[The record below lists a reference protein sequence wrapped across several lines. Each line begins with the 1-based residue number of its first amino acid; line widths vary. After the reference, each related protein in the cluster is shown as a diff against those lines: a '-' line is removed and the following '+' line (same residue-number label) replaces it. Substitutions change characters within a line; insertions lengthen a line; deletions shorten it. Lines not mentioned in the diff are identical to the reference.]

1 MRDKRKKIHWEK
13 CKGICLLRSV
23 LAHNINS
30 LGIDRATFCF
40 TPWIPYKELNW
51 YPTSERRVTPLLL
64 VAMLPVLQIAKF
76 LCVPVG
82 HSGYSPNYLNRVYD
96 RKFQRLG
103 QCTDLA
109 IKLFKKK
116 KGERED
122 TIFSFLLKLRFQ
134 VKFYHNTSEILV
146 CRNQPLNSML
156 LRKHWI
162 LLWRNLNSISKIL
175 TNYQVVRI

>member
-1 MRDKRKKIHWEK
+1 M
-13 CKGICLLRSV
+13 

-51 YPTSERRVTPLLL
+51 YPTSKRRVTPLLL

-82 HSGYSPNYLNRVYD
+82 HSGYSPNYLNRVYN

-116 KGERED
+116 KKKRWNGRYCLLL
-122 TIFSFLLKLRFQ
+122 SFK
-134 VKFYHNTSEILV
+134 TAIPGEILV
-146 CRNQPLNSML
+146 CKDQPLSMVC
-156 LRKHWI
+156 
-162 LLWRNLNSISKIL
+162 S
-175 TNYQVVRI
+175 Y

>member
-1 MRDKRKKIHWEK
+1 MP
-13 CKGICLLRSV
+13 
-23 LAHNINS
+23 
-30 LGIDRATFCF
+30 FCF

-96 RKFQRLG
+96 HKFQRLG

-116 KGERED
+116 EGGGKK
-122 TIFSFLLKLRFQ
+122 IPAFPFLLKLRFQ
-134 VKFYHNTSEILV
+134 VKFYHNTSEILA
-146 CRNQPLNSML
+146 CKDQPL
-156 LRKHWI
+156 
-162 LLWRNLNSISKIL
+162 SIVCS
-175 TNYQVVRI
+175 